1 MADHHHQGGVK
12 FSDDRFCSHL
22 MSCNVRGQV
31 GNNRMKLEQKE
42 FELRIQM
49 KYIKMTERMKRL
61 ERKTGTDS
69 T

>member
-1 MADHHHQGGVK
+1 
-12 FSDDRFCSHL
+12 
-22 MSCNVRGQV
+22 
-31 GNNRMKLEQKE
+31 MKLEQKE

-49 KYIKMTERMKRL
+49 KCIKMTERMKRL